1 MALTE
6 EQLLAHLETE
16 TVPVDDLL
24 EQLDALCADGK
35 ETRAYEW
42 GDLMKDT
49 LTDRKLLDEAVST
62 YEWLA
67 LKKGTSP
74 AIAQKELLHILSS
87 SRKEQ
92 KFIGPAFE
100 KASSIEEAFLRL
112 HHLRTMK
119 KGMLCYNTTW
129 GFGIIKRIDA
139 FYQKIEIEL
148 EKKGDHDVSFSYAAD
163 ALEVLTDEHLLA
175 IRHNTPEEFA
185 RLLKEDPAEMVRI
198 TLRNYGNLSTNKL
211 EEHFVPALL
220 ASEAAWKK
228 FWSAARKDL
237 KKDPLID
244 IPSKRSDPIRL
255 RKKALAYDAEWFA
268 KFKTRRDV
276 TTVFKGLEEIQAQK
290 FETLEPYMEEA
301 ITDRLAFA
309 VKGGALNKP
318 EWIAQALVYAEQIGV
333 EPNGID
339 SAAELGRLAERDN
352 LPTLLETLPAR
363 FMQAFINRLFDGS
376 GTAKGFLLRRL
387 DEFGTTA
394 LNETIDALIRNEA
407 EEELS
412 AQVLNRIR
420 RRVCSPSLLLW
431 ILRNKERA
439 AKWSIDNT
447 SDLAFQTIEL
457 IEQEHGGSA
466 LRTQNQLRD
475 HLENNSHLKT
485 VLAAMSDSGK
495 RDFMRR
501 IGESPAWSKLDR
513 QSLQAKI
520 IKLCPALHDVVLKK
534 VNGASIEKKPNIT
547 STRSYQAK
555 KDKFEHVL
563 KKEIPENSKEIELAR
578 SYGDLREN
586 MEFKYAKEKQ
596 RLLSQ
601 QAEEL
606 QNGLDTVKP
615 TDFDG
620 FPFDVAGTATGVE
633 LEYTDGARETYYIL
647 GDWDQNEDLH
657 IISCETGMAKALKG
671 AKAGEKIQVPTSSGI
686 ETEVTIAAITA
697 LPEHIKAWIKG

>member
-6 EQLLAHLETE
+6 EQLLAHLNAETIPCDE
-16 TVPVDDLL
+16 LL
-24 EQLDALCADGK
+24 NQLDALCANGK
-35 ETRAYEW
+35 EVRAQEW
-42 GDLMKDT
+42 AELMKDT
-49 LTDRKLLDEAVST
+49 LTDRKLLDEAVAA

-92 KFIGPAFE
+92 KFIEPAFE
-100 KASSIEEAFLRL
+100 KASSIEEAFLRMK
-112 HHLRTMK
+112 HLRSMK
-119 KGMLCYNTTW
+119 KGMLCYNKTW
-129 GFGIIKRIDA
+129 GFGIVERVDP
-139 FYQKIEIEL
+139 FYQKVEIEF
-148 EKKGDHDVSFSYAAD
+148 EKKSGHELAFSYAAD
-163 ALEVLTDEHLLA
+163 ALEILTDEHLLT
-175 IRHNTPEEFA
+175 IRHKNPEEFA
-185 RLLKEDPAEMVRI
+185 RLLKEEPGEVICI
-198 TLRNYGNLSTNKL
+198 TLRSYGPLSIQL
-211 EEHFVPALL
+211 IQEHFVPDIL
-220 ASEAAWKK
+220 ANEAEWKK
-228 FWSAARKDL
+228 FWSAARRDL
-237 KKDPLID
+237 KKDPLVE
-244 IPSKRSDPIRL
+244 IPSKRSEAIHL
-255 RKKALAYDAEWFA
+255 RRKAKSYEEEWFA
-268 KFKTRRDV
+268 KFKTIRDV
-276 TTVFKGLEEIQAQK
+276 AGVFQGLEEIQSQK
-290 FETLEPYMEEA
+290 FQTLEPYMTEA
-301 ITDRLAFA
+301 IADRLAFT
-309 VKGGALNKP
+309 VKGGFLNKP

-339 SAAELGRLAERDN
+339 SAAELGQLAERDD
-352 LPTLLETLPAR
+352 LPALLETLPAR

-394 LNETIDALIRNEA
+394 LNETVDALIRNGA

-412 AQVLNRIR
+412 AQVLNRIH
-420 RRVCSPSLLLW
+420 RRVCSPALLLW

-439 AKWSIDNT
+439 ANWGIDNT

-475 HLENNSHLKT
+475 HLENNNHLKT
-485 VLAAMSDSGK
+485 ILAAMSDSGK

-520 IKLCPALHDVVLKK
+520 IKLCPALHDVVLRK
-534 VNGASIEKKPNIT
+534 VNSAPKEKKQLIT
-547 STRSYQAK
+547 SKRSYQAK
-555 KDKFEHVL
+555 KDLFVRVV
-563 KKEIPENSKEIELAR
+563 KKDIPENSKEIELAR

-586 MEFKYAKEKQ
+586 MEFKFAKERQ

-615 TDFDG
+615 TDFAG

-633 LEYTDGARETYYIL
+633 LEYTDGSRETYYIL
-647 GDWDQNEDLH
+647 GEWDQNEDLH
-657 IISCETGMAKALKG
+657 IISCETGMAQALKG
-671 AKAGEKIQVPTSSGI
+671 AKASEKINVPTSSGI
-686 ETEVTIAAITA
+686 STEVTVAAVTA
-697 LPEHIKAWIKG
+697 LPDHIKAWIKG